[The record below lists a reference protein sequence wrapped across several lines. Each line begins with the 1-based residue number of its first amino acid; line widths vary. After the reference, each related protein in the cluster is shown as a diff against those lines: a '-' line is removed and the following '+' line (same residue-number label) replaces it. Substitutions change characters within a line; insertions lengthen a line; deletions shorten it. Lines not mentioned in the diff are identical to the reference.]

1 MTPTDVRATISGII
15 AEKYRSIIFIIAGL
29 LVGLWFTLSAY
40 AINNLYQR
48 TLDRMYGWILV
59 NKSKVEEGL
68 FLSNNESLRLRLG
81 QICTLSDSLTHYDVA
96 LYDADKKT
104 VLGTLP
110 FPASS
115 NSGMEYNIPM
125 LRTAYFDSLA
135 FAGKQTG
142 YLYVRAQLKTPLVL
156 ATVLLIFVLCSG
168 IFLTVKRLLSS
179 FTNTLDRRI
188 VRPIVSLRESMNR
201 FDMEKGSGGVTLST
215 ENLPATEI
223 AELYLGYSAMLDRIR
238 EYSELEIKRAEADA
252 TFRVAAQ
259 VAHDIRSPLTALK
272 TACSN
277 LGAVPPDVGH
287 LIRLAAD
294 RINEIANNLI
304 ENNRAQVKGQATT
317 PAASATPQASTERS
331 PEWLALLIENL
342 MLEKRLQFQSTH
354 DISFQFQPDVEA
366 FSAFGWVD
374 SREFKRMLSNLL
386 NNAAEAIPAD
396 KSGKIEIFVRRKDS
410 RIDLEIVDNGKG
422 IPPEVLPKL
431 TQLGFSFDKKAGTGL
446 GLHHCKTTLES
457 WGGTILIESV
467 VGQGT
472 RVTLSLEAAPLP
484 GWFLPELHFR
494 KDQVVVVID
503 DDKMFHELWRLR
515 FAALADS
522 GLNLIHLYKPEELEM
537 WLGENPGAL
546 ARTRFLVDYDFAGSH
561 ETGLDLIRKNSIYFQ
576 SVLVTGQT
584 DLNELRNICASMNVR
599 LLPKSMA
606 ASVPIRLAVQTGP
619 AHGAGPR

>member
-29 LVGLWFTLSAY
+29 LLGLWFTLSAY

-96 LYDADKKT
+96 LYDAEKKT

-110 FPASS
+110 FPAASS
-115 NSGMEYNIPM
+115 SGMEYNIPM

-277 LGAVPPDVGH
+277 LSAVPPDVGH

-304 ENNRAQVKGQATT
+304 ENNRAQVKGQAAA
-317 PAASATPQASTERS
+317 PAASTPAQASTERS

-342 MLEKRLQFQSTH
+342 LLEKRLQFQSTQP
-354 DISFQFQPDVEA
+354 ISLDFQPDMEA

-396 KSGKIEIFVRRKDS
+396 KPGKIEIFVRKKDS
-410 RIDLEIVDNGKG
+410 VIDLEIVDNGKG
-422 IPPEVLPKL
+422 IPPEILPKL
-431 TQLGFSFDKKAGTGL
+431 TQLGFSFDKKSGTGL

-457 WGGTILIESV
+457 WGGALQIESV

-472 RVTLSLEAAPLP
+472 RVTMSVEAAPLP
-484 GWFLPELHFR
+484 GWFLPELLLR
-494 KDQVVVVID
+494 NNQMVVVID
-503 DDKMFHELWRLR
+503 DDKMVHELWRLR
-515 FAALADS
+515 FAAHADGS
-522 GLNLIHLYKPEELEM
+522 VNLIHLYKPEELKT
-537 WLGENPGAL
+537 WLSDNPGAL
-546 ARTRFLVDYDFAGSH
+546 ARTRFLVDYDFAGSS

-584 DLNELRNICASMNVR
+584 DLKELRNICASLNVR
-599 LLPKSMA
+599 LMPKSMA
-606 ASVPIRLAVQTGP
+606 ASVPIRFAVQN
-619 AHGAGPR
+619 HGAGPR

>member
-96 LYDADKKT
+96 LYDAEKKT

-188 VRPIVSLRESMNR
+188 VRPIISLRESMNR

-223 AELYLGYSAMLDRIR
+223 AELYVGYSAMLDRIR

-277 LGAVPPDVGH
+277 LSAVPPDVGH

-304 ENNRAQVKGQATT
+304 ENNRAQVKGQPVAIPT
-317 PAASATPQASTERS
+317 PSATPRASAERS
-331 PEWLALLIENL
+331 PEWLALMIENL
-342 MLEKRLQFQSTH
+342 LLEKRLQFHSSH
-354 DISFQFQPDVEA
+354 EIGFQFQPDTEA
-366 FSAFGWVD
+366 FSAFAWVD
-374 SREFKRMLSNLL
+374 AREFKRMLSNIL
-386 NNAAEAIPAD
+386 NNAAEAIPVD
-396 KSGKIEIFVRRKDS
+396 KPGKIELLVRKRDS
-410 RIDLEIVDNGKG
+410 LIELEVRDNGKG

-431 TQLGFSFDKKAGTGL
+431 TQLGFSFDKEAGTGL
-446 GLHHCKTTLES
+446 GLHHSKTTLES
-457 WGGTILIESV
+457 WGGKLSIESIL
-467 VGQGT
+467 GRGT
-472 RVTLSLEAAPLP
+472 QVTLSLEAAPLP
-484 GWFLPELHFR
+484 GWFLPELQLR
-494 KDQVVVVID
+494 KDQMVVVID
-503 DDKMFHELWRLR
+503 DDKMVHELWRLR
-515 FAALADS
+515 FAKFTDS
-522 GLNLIHLYKPEELEM
+522 GLNLIHLHKPEDLEN
-537 WLGENPGAL
+537 WLGDNPGAM
-546 ARTRFLVDYDFAGSH
+546 ARTRFLVDYEFSGSSV
-561 ETGLDLIRKNSIYFQ
+561 TGLDLIRKNSIYFQ

-584 DLNELRNICASMNVR
+584 ELKELRNTCASMNVR

-606 ASVPIRLAVQTGP
+606 TSVPIRIS
-619 AHGAGPR
+619 

>member
-48 TLDRMYGWILV
+48 TLDRMYSWILV

-96 LYDADKKT
+96 LYDAEKKT

-110 FPASS
+110 FPTTL

-168 IFLTVKRLLSS
+168 IFLTVRRLLSS
-179 FTNTLDRRI
+179 FTSTLDRRI

-201 FDMEKGSGGVTLST
+201 FDMEKGSGGVTLSS

-223 AELYLGYSAMLDRIR
+223 AELYVGYSAMLDRIR

-277 LGAVPPDVGH
+277 LSAVPPDMAH

-304 ENNRAQVKGQATT
+304 ENNRAQVKGQQ
-317 PAASATPQASTERS
+317 AAAPSPGASPKSSAERS

-342 MLEKRLQFQSTH
+342 LLEKRLQFQSPHQITFR
-354 DISFQFQPDVEA
+354 FQSDVDA
-366 FSAFGWVD
+366 FSAFAWVD
-374 SREFKRMLSNLL
+374 AREFKRMLSNLL
-386 NNAAEAIPAD
+386 NNAAEAIPVD
-396 KSGKIEIFVRRKDS
+396 KPGVIELHVRKNDS
-410 RIDLEIVDNGKG
+410 LIELEIRDNGKG

-457 WGGTILIESV
+457 WGGKLAIESV

-472 RVTLSLEAAPLP
+472 SVTLSLEAAPIP
-484 GWFLPELHFR
+484 GWFLPELHLR
-494 KDQVVVVID
+494 KDQMVVVID
-503 DDKMFHELWRLR
+503 DDNMIHELWRVR
-515 FAALADS
+515 FAALDDS
-522 GLNLIHLYKPEELEM
+522 GLSLVHLHRPEELEN
-537 WLGENPGAL
+537 WLSDNPGAM
-546 ARTRFLVDYDFAGSH
+546 ARTRFLVDFDFKGSPL
-561 ETGLDLIRKNSIYFQ
+561 TGLDLIRKNSIYFK

-584 DLNELRNICASMNVR
+584 DLKELRNICANMNVR

-606 ASVPIRLAVQTGP
+606 ASVPIRIS
-619 AHGAGPR
+619 

>member
-81 QICTLSDSLTHYDVA
+81 QVCTLSDSLTDYDVA

-110 FPASS
+110 FPGAS

-125 LRTAYFDSLA
+125 LRTSYFDSLA

-168 IFLTVKRLLSS
+168 IFLTVRRLLSS
-179 FTNTLDRRI
+179 FTNSLDRRI
-188 VRPIVSLRESMNR
+188 VRPIISLRESMNR
-201 FDMEKGSGGVTLST
+201 FDMEKGSGGVALSS
-215 ENLPATEI
+215 ENFPATEI
-223 AELYLGYSAMLDRIR
+223 AELYSGYSAMLDRIR

-277 LGAVPPDVGH
+277 LSAVPPDVGH

-304 ENNRAQVKGQATT
+304 ENNRAQVKGQQAVTPSAGAT
-317 PAASATPQASTERS
+317 PKASAERS

-342 MLEKRLQFQSTH
+342 LLEKRLQFQSTH
-354 DISFQFQPDVEA
+354 QISFQFQPDVKA
-366 FSAFGWVD
+366 LSAFAWVD
-374 SREFKRMLSNLL
+374 AREFKRMLSNLL
-386 NNAAEAIPAD
+386 NNAAEAIPVD
-396 KSGKIEIFVRRKDS
+396 KAGVIELLVRKNDS
-410 RIDLEIVDNGKG
+410 LIELEIRDNGKG
-422 IPPEVLPKL
+422 IPSEVLPKL
-431 TQLGFSFDKKAGTGL
+431 TQLGFSFDKKSGTGL

-457 WGGTILIESV
+457 WGGKLAIDSII
-467 VGQGT
+467 GQGT
-472 RVTLSLEAAPLP
+472 QITLSIEAAPP
-484 GWFLPELHFR
+484 PEWFLPELHLR
-494 KDQVVVVID
+494 KDQMVVVID
-503 DDKMFHELWRLR
+503 DDTRVHELWRMR
-515 FAALADS
+515 FAAHPES
-522 GLNLIHLYKPEELEM
+522 GLNLFHLHKPEELED
-537 WLGENPGAL
+537 WLGENPDAIV
-546 ARTRFLVDYDFAGSH
+546 RTCFLVDYDLDNSSL
-561 ETGLDLIRKNSIYFQ
+561 TGLDLIRKNSICFQ

-584 DLNELRNICASMNVR
+584 NLKELRTTCANMNVR
-599 LLPKSMA
+599 LLPKSMV
-606 ASVPIRLAVQTGP
+606 ASLPIRIGQRIVLNGDV
-619 AHGAGPR
+619 